1 LADSPRCAV
10 VGWLRKR
17 FGNLL
22 AVWAFGSRI
31 RGQARPDSDWDLA
44 ILLPGRADP
53 VALWNAAADLSD
65 LLGAPVDLV
74 DLRAAS
80 TVLQYLVVTTGERW
94 WHRDVRVDL
103 YEAAIL
109 SEKTA
114 LDEARAQLVRDI
126 LHEGRIHG
134 R

>member
-1 LADSPRCAV
+1 MADSPQRAV
-10 VGWLRKR
+10 VGFLRDR
-17 FGNLL
+17 FGDLL
-22 AVWAFGSRI
+22 AVWAFGSRV

-44 ILLPGRADP
+44 ILVPGRANP
-53 VALWNAAADLSD
+53 VALWNAASDLSE

-94 WHRDVRVDL
+94 WRRNARVDL
-103 YEAAIL
+103 FEAAVL
-109 SEKTA
+109 SEKTS
-114 LDEARAQLVRDI
+114 LDEARAPLLRDI
-126 LHEGRIHG
+126 LHEGRIYG